1 MITLKEIRARR
12 RAALEADLCFVCQQP
27 VPRSE
32 GVYFA
37 QLRMFTHLGC
47 GERAKSEWVDRSV
60 SKRGRRRS
68 RGELLARLDL
78 APLRGFDGF
87 GGGSSDPRARLARAS
102 NMNEVHIP
110 YVLPQKNRCV
120 CQMTHLQ
127 NPQNFRVRMRASAG
141 WLTPKTPRTSG
152 ELLPGH
158 GGGNGHAG
166 PSWVAYGARAPPQS
180 TDVDQTLLR

>member
-102 NMNEVHIP
+102 NMNEVS
-110 YVLPQKNRCV
+110 YTLCTSAKKQVCV
-120 CQMTHLQ
+120 PDDSPPKPPKLQGPNASECWMAHPQ
-127 NPQNFRVRMRASAG
+127 NPQNLG
-141 WLTPKTPRTSG
+141 
-152 ELLPGH
+152 
-158 GGGNGHAG
+158 
-166 PSWVAYGARAPPQS
+166 
-180 TDVDQTLLR
+180 